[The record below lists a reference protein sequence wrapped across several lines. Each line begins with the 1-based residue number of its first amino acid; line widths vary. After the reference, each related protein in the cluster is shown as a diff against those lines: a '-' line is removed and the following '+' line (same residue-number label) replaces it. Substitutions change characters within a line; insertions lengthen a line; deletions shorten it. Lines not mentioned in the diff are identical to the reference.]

1 MGFFRA
7 TGKVMGLMFNFR
19 VDKWL
24 GYKNLKNT
32 SFSLVATI
40 KYIFT
45 VQNANI
51 RESFAESL
59 HRLNITEQDLIKKR
73 QQFYHLMLCY
83 LLMSA
88 TMAMYAIYLA
98 FNGMILS
105 FITSLALTCLCLS
118 HYFRYS
124 FWLFQ
129 IKHKKLGCSLKEW
142 LNGNVIDKI
151 EQHE

>member
-88 TMAMYAIYLA
+88 MMTIYAIYLA

-105 FITSLALTCLCLS
+105 FITSLALTCLCLC

-142 LNGNVIDKI
+142 LNGNII
-151 EQHE
+151 NTTEQHE

>member
-1 MGFFRA
+1 MGFFRS
-7 TGKVMGLMFNFR
+7 TGKVIGLMFNFR

-32 SFSLVATI
+32 SFSLFHTVKHI
-40 KYIFT
+40 LT

-51 RESFAESL
+51 RESFPESL
-59 HRLNITEQDLIKKR
+59 QRLNITEQDLIKKH
-73 QQFYHLMLCY
+73 QQFYRLMLVY

-88 TMAMYAIYLA
+88 MIAMYAIYLA

-142 LNGNVIDKI
+142 LNGNIIDKI